1 MKTPV
6 SEFLPDLGIYFFQ
19 DSRFKP
25 YQVVSSM
32 FVHGNEH
39 HLIMN
44 MLGLLFF
51 GPTVERFIGPK
62 NFFILYFSCG
72 LGADALSQLMQF
84 LEVTPPAYSY
94 GASGAVMGILATFGA
109 LFPKEKIYLL
119 FFPFPIK
126 ALYLI
131 LAYIGFELFFGF
143 SNLKTGI
150 GHFAH
155 LGGIFVGFAMAW
167 FWFKKY
173 NFRR

>member
-6 SEFLPDLGIYFFQ
+6 AEHLPNLALYFFK
-19 DSRFKP
+19 DSRFEP
-25 YQVVSSM
+25 YQIVSHM
-32 FVHGNEH
+32 FMHADER

-44 MLGLLFF
+44 MIGLLFF
-51 GPTVERFIGPK
+51 GPTVERFVGPK

-72 LGADALSQLMQF
+72 LGAVALRTIMQTMEIASQG
-84 LEVTPPAYSY
+84 PAV
-94 GASGAVMGILATFGA
+94 GASGAVMGVLAAFAA

-131 LAYIGFELFFGF
+131 LAYVGYELFRGF
-143 SNLKTGI
+143 SSIESNTA
-150 GHFAH
+150 HFAH
-155 LGGIFVGFAMAW
+155 LGGILVGFAMAW